1 MVSHSMQ
8 TIKDY
13 CDYGAVLVDGQL
25 IMFDNVDR
33 AIETYNRLNR

>member
-1 MVSHSMQ
+1 MQ

-13 CDYGAVLVDGQL
+13 CDHGAVLVDGHL
-25 IMFDNVDR
+25 HMFENVDR